1 MCLRRVGKA
10 SRGLTVNGGCISQN
24 PVSRHTSIARPTT
37 SARGLPTWKHEL
49 VLVDHSQFH
58 RSLLLECLL
67 RKLVNDTPAQRSID
81 ACPFDQIFLDSIWF
95 LRCREAKV
103 SGNGTENMVNG

>member
-1 MCLRRVGKA
+1 MCLRPVGKA
-10 SRGLTVNGGCISQN
+10 NRGLIVNGGCISQN
-24 PVSRHTSIARPTT
+24 PCISTYFDSPANNI
-37 SARGLPTWKHEL
+37 GTWPANLDHEL

-58 RSLLLECLL
+58 RTLLLERLL
-67 RKLVNDTPAQRSID
+67 RKPVNDTPAQRSID
-81 ACPFDQIFLDSIWF
+81 ESRSTNFLDSIWL